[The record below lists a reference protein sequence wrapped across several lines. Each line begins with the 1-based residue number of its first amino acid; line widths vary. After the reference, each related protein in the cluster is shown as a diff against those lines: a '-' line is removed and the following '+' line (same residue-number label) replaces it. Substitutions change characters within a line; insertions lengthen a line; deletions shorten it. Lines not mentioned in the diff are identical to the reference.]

1 MASDPRPCVPLVF
14 LSPRPTLP
22 SVAASADAIL
32 SSGPGVPFS
41 DFALGVKRFGLTG
54 AAAGM
59 ACGRWVHGKAKG
71 IEHWAPVLV
80 PAFLFKLSMHF
91 CQHCLNL
98 TSDHAPSAPE
108 SAPSPRYRPPCPL
121 PADALRQASRGKA
134 LVVPTNAA
142 LSTRFVKLG
151 LYKQP
156 GHIPATAIDAFKTL
170 VHSGVAVKRVRET
183 GS

>member
-1 MASDPRPCVPLVF
+1 MGSQVQQQCRLCRYRRQCAALCLPALAT
-14 LSPRPTLP
+14 SPAAHRVAHLLFPPATLP
-22 SVAASADAIL
+22 
-32 SSGPGVPFS
+32 
-41 DFALGVKRFGLTG
+41 RF
-54 AAAGM
+54 
-59 ACGRWVHGKAKG
+59 H
-71 IEHWAPVLV
+71 
-80 PAFLFKLSMHF
+80 
-91 CQHCLNL
+91 
-98 TSDHAPSAPE
+98 
-108 SAPSPRYRPPCPL
+108 